1 MRIIDTHCHVS
12 QVWFEPVETLLF
24 HLNRHGVAHA
34 ILTQLL
40 GQADNTYQQQCVER
54 YPGRFSSVV
63 AVDPAAPD
71 APQRL
76 RALAAAGAR
85 GVRLRPDT
93 RSTGDDPLALWR
105 AAADSGLVVSCVGP
119 AASFLT
125 AQFRELLSTFPEL
138 PVLGEHLGG
147 WGRPDCDGTPAT
159 LEGIKALAAHANFN
173 LKVPPLGQLV
183 KRGPSLPASGRTLEL
198 APAHAALELLGCYG
212 PQRMCWASDFPV
224 VSSREG
230 YANALAWSLELFAQ
244 VPSSAREQ
252 VFSGTAQR
260 LFHIAALS

>member
-1 MRIIDTHCHVS
+1 MEVIDTHCHVS
-12 QVWFEPVETLLF
+12 PVWFEPVETLLF
-24 HLNRHGVAHA
+24 QMDRAGVAHA

-40 GQADNTYQQQCVER
+40 GQTDNGYQSACVER
-54 YPGRFSSVV
+54 YPGRFTSVV

-71 APQRL
+71 AAQRL

-93 RSTGDDPLALWR
+93 RAAGEDPHALWR
-105 AAADSGLVVSCVGP
+105 AAADAQLTVSCVGP

-125 AQFRELLSTFPEL
+125 PQFRDVLTTFPQL
-138 PVLGEHLGG
+138 TVLAEHLGG

-159 LEGIKALAAHANFN
+159 LEGIKALARHPNLH

-183 KRGPSLPASGRTLEL
+183 KRAPGLPASGRTLDL
-198 APAHAALELLGCYG
+198 APARVALELLASYG
-212 PQRMCWASDFPV
+212 PERLCWASDFPV

-230 YANALAWSLELFAQ
+230 YANALAWSLELFAE
-244 VPSSAREQ
+244 VPASARAQ
-252 VFSGTAQR
+252 VFGGTARR
-260 LFHIAALS
+260 LFRIGQ